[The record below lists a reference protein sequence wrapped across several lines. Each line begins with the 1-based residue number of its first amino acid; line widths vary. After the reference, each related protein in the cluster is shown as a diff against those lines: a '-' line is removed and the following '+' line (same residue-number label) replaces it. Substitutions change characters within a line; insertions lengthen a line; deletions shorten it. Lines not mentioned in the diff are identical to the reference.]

1 MRKQSVSHRQS
12 VTLCKSLDQS
22 TEIKIKSEYFVN
34 EDGATY
40 TIKIYYLSSVKKKK
54 QTNKKNKVV
63 ELVGGSKPDY
73 AAVC

>member
-22 TEIKIKSEYFVN
+22 TEIKITAEYFVN

-40 TIKIYYLSSVKKKK
+40 TIKIYYLSSVKKNKKK
-54 QTNKKNKVV
+54 QKKKQ
-63 ELVGGSKPDY
+63 GGG
-73 AAVC
+73 AGGR

>member
-40 TIKIYYLSSVKKKK
+40 TIKIYYLSSVKKK
-54 QTNKKNKVV
+54 TNKQKKQ
-63 ELVGGSKPDY
+63 GGG
-73 AAVC
+73 AGGR

>member
-54 QTNKKNKVV
+54 TNKKNKVV